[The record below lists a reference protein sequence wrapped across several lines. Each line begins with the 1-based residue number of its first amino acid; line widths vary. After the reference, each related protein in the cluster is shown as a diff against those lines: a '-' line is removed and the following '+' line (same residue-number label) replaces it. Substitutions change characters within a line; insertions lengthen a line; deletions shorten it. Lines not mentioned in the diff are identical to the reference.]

1 MTDLEI
7 DKRIEYFN
15 IHIRN
20 QKNLRKVYRFDSAK
34 QIEFRYD
41 GYGYYYIYSYSKL
54 IIRTNSIIRA
64 MKIYHEL

>member
-20 QKNLRKVYRFDSAK
+20 QKNLRKVYLFDSAK
-34 QIEFRYD
+34 QKEFRYD
-41 GYGYYYIYSYSKL
+41 GFGYYYIYSWFKL
-54 IIRTNSIIRA
+54 IIRTNELKKAI
-64 MKIYHEL
+64 KTYHEL